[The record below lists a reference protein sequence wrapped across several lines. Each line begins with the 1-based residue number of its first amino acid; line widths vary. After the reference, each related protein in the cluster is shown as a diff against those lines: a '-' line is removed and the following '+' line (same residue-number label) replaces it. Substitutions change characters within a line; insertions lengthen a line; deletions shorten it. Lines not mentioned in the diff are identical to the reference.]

1 MEIRKVFIR
10 RKEVQGYLPK
20 EIRAAARVTLGS
32 MYVGRQPLKGLDSD
46 EAKKLLPDIM
56 GLPADHADFPKRE
69 KEFWA
74 NMSIRVPFEGA
85 ELNITT
91 DDEGIPENPLDYISY
106 KWAMKHR
113 HVADSK
119 EQMDSHKKFYIYDP
133 KKTLLEKSV
142 EIKFR
147 READKEYIKMTG
159 DISKMRRVLRV
170 LTKSN
175 PERLSELEVEN
186 SLYESKNLQPKK
198 FLKVVTDKNLDL
210 KAEIEELISTSI
222 IRKIGN
228 QHIYGEE
235 TVGENITDTII
246 YFKNKKNSGAVNAMR
261 AELKALK

>member
-1 MEIRKVFIR
+1 MRKVFIR

-46 EAKKLLPDIM
+46 EAKKLLPDII
-56 GLPADHADFPKRE
+56 GLPANHADFPKKE

-74 NMSIRVPFEGA
+74 NMSIKVPFEGA

-91 DDEGIPENPLDYISY
+91 DEAGAPENSLDYISY
-106 KWAMKHR
+106 KWAIKHR

-119 EQMDSHKKFYIYDP
+119 EAMDSHKRFYIYDP
-133 KKTLLEKSV
+133 KKALLERSI
-142 EIKFR
+142 EIKLR

-159 DISKMRRVLRV
+159 NISKMRRVLRV
-170 LTKSN
+170 LNKVDS
-175 PERLSELEVEN
+175 EKISELEVEN
-186 SLYESKNLQPKK
+186 SLYEAKNKQPKK

-210 KAEIEELISTSI
+210 KAEIEELITANI

-235 TVGENITDTII
+235 TIGENITDTII
-246 YFKNKKNSGAVNAMR
+246 YFKNKKNSGAINAIR
-261 AELKALK
+261 AELKTVK